1 MSLDWLY
8 KFFNHILDFIY
19 CILDFIFH
27 CSNPSCKGRVSLKS
41 NKCAHCGT
49 EYNRLIIIY
58 RSLFLA
64 FITLIYGIFAFGLW
78 RFVKALV
85 FEIIRTF
92 EASPTTVMLLL
103 CSVPLYIAL
112 RKKGREQN
120 LLFSFF
126 CVVLCSR
133 ILSQPIDFIL
143 ATLFISFVCLY
154 ISAKKT
160 LSTLASKY
168 PALHDK
174 TFRFFVYEYVPQY
187 ISVLASCFAFI
198 FLGQGSLIFVTALL
212 LLLINSK
219 KVANIVQYV
228 LMFCIG
234 AGFVW
239 LLLSCI
245 RDMEMLFTALVIGAI
260 YLIIVIFQLSNTSSK
275 KDKIDSVPNIL
286 ALMMKYNGG
295 LTEKSRNATYNLFI
309 QLNISSKEMFQHGLK
324 EIENSLANPNI
335 NITHN
340 LKKANFCL
348 TYKDKISVVE
358 ALFNISAQNENIC
371 KTEMELLDQI
381 MNSFKISAKKRA
393 ELIKKYQKYFVGFQW
408 GEAGAEEKEEQKREQ
423 KRHEREASENGLL
436 QNVSEAFALLGLKP
450 GTDFYEVKRTYR
462 RLAMKNHP
470 DKFANAPEAERHA
483 ANIRMRELNKAFATI
498 EKHAKR

>member
-1 MSLDWLY
+1 
-8 KFFNHILDFIY
+8 
-19 CILDFIFH
+19 
-27 CSNPSCKGRVSLKS
+27 
-41 NKCAHCGT
+41 
-49 EYNRLIIIY
+49 
-58 RSLFLA
+58 
-64 FITLIYGIFAFGLW
+64 
-78 RFVKALV
+78 
-85 FEIIRTF
+85 
-92 EASPTTVMLLL
+92 
-103 CSVPLYIAL
+103 
-112 RKKGREQN
+112 
-120 LLFSFF
+120 
-126 CVVLCSR
+126 
-133 ILSQPIDFIL
+133 
-143 ATLFISFVCLY
+143 
-154 ISAKKT
+154 
-160 LSTLASKY
+160 
-168 PALHDK
+168 
-174 TFRFFVYEYVPQY
+174 
-187 ISVLASCFAFI
+187 
-198 FLGQGSLIFVTALL
+198 
-212 LLLINSK
+212 
-219 KVANIVQYV
+219 
-228 LMFCIG
+228 MFCIG
-234 AGFVW
+234 AGLVW

-245 RDMEMLFTALVIGAI
+245 RDMEMLFTTLVIVAI
-260 YLIIVIFQLSNTSSK
+260 YLIIVIFQLSNTSST

-295 LTEKSRNATYNLFI
+295 RTEKSRNATYNLFI

-340 LKKANFCL
+340 LKKANFSL
-348 TYKDKISVVE
+348 TFKDKISVVE

-408 GEAGAEEKEEQKREQ
+408 GEAGAEEKKEQKREQ

-470 DKFANAPEAERHA
+470 DKFANAPEAERQA

>member
-8 KFFNHILDFIY
+8 KNFNH
-19 CILDFIFH
+19 ILDFIFH

-49 EYNRLIIIY
+49 EYNRLRIIY

-64 FITLIYGIFAFGLW
+64 FITLIYGIFAFGLGL
-78 RFVKALV
+78 FVIAF
-85 FEIIRTF
+85 FEVIRTF
-92 EASPTTVMLLL
+92 GVSPTTVML

-143 ATLFISFVCLY
+143 ATLFISFVCLC

-160 LSTLASKY
+160 LSELASKY

-219 KVANIVQYV
+219 KAANIVQYV

-234 AGFVW
+234 AGLVW
-239 LLLSCI
+239 LLPSCI
-245 RDMEMLFTALVIGAI
+245 RDMEMLFTTLVIGAI

-309 QLNISSKEMFQHGLK
+309 QLNINSKEMFQHGLK

-436 QNVSEAFALLGLKP
+436 QNVSEAFVLLGLKP

-470 DKFANAPEAERHA
+470 DKFANAPEAERQA
-483 ANIRMRELNKAFATI
+483 ANIRMRELNKALSLI
-498 EKHAKR
+498 EEHLRRF

>member
-8 KFFNHILDFIY
+8 KNFNH
-19 CILDFIFH
+19 ILDFIFH

-64 FITLIYGIFAFGLW
+64 FITLIYGIFAFGLGL
-78 RFVKALV
+78 FVIAF
-85 FEIIRTF
+85 FEVIRTF
-92 EASPTTVMLLL
+92 GVSPTTVML

-143 ATLFISFVCLY
+143 ATLFISFVCLC

-160 LSTLASKY
+160 LSELASKY

-219 KVANIVQYV
+219 KAANVQYV

-234 AGFVW
+234 AGLVW
-239 LLLSCI
+239 LL
-245 RDMEMLFTALVIGAI
+245 RDMEMLFTTLVIGAI

-309 QLNISSKEMFQHGLK
+309 QLNINSKEMFQHGLK

-340 LKKANFCL
+340 LKKVNFCL

-470 DKFANAPEAERHA
+470 DKFANAPEAERQA

>member
-8 KFFNHILDFIY
+8 KNFNH
-19 CILDFIFH
+19 ILDFIFH

-58 RSLFLA
+58 RSLYLA
-64 FITLIYGIFAFGLW
+64 FITLTFGIFAFGLGI
-78 RFVKALV
+78 LV
-85 FEIIRTF
+85 ISCFEIVFVIIRAF
-92 EASPTTVMLLL
+92 GASPTTVML

-160 LSTLASKY
+160 LSELASKY

-219 KVANIVQYV
+219 KAANYV

-234 AGFVW
+234 AGLVW
-239 LLLSCI
+239 LL
-245 RDMEMLFTALVIGAI
+245 DMEMLFTTLVIGAI

-340 LKKANFCL
+340 LKKVNFCL

-381 MNSFKISAKKRA
+381 MNSFKISAKKRV

-470 DKFANAPEAERHA
+470 DKFANAPEAERQA

>member
-8 KFFNHILDFIY
+8 KFFNHILD
-19 CILDFIFH
+19 LIFY

-58 RSLFLA
+58 RSLYLA
-64 FITLIYGIFAFGLW
+64 FITLTFGFFAFGLG
-78 RFVKALV
+78 RFVKAIV
-85 FEIIRTF
+85 SEIIRTF

-160 LSTLASKY
+160 LSELASKY

-219 KVANIVQYV
+219 KAANYV

-234 AGFVW
+234 AGLVW
-239 LLLSCI
+239 LLPSCI
-245 RDMEMLFTALVIGAI
+245 RDMEMLFTTLVIGAI

-309 QLNISSKEMFQHGLK
+309 QLNINSKEMFQHGLK

-340 LKKANFCL
+340 LKKVNFCL

-393 ELIKKYQKYFVGFQW
+393 ELIEKYQKYFVGFQW

-470 DKFANAPEAERHA
+470 DKFANAPEAERQA
-483 ANIRMRELNKAFATI
+483 ANIRMRELNKALATI

>member
-8 KFFNHILDFIY
+8 KFFNHILD
-19 CILDFIFH
+19 LIFH
-27 CSNPSCKGRVSLKS
+27 CPNPSCNGRVSLKS

-58 RSLFLA
+58 RSLYLA
-64 FITLIYGIFAFGLW
+64 FITLIYGIFAFGLGL
-78 RFVKALV
+78 FVIAF
-85 FEIIRTF
+85 FEVIRTF
-92 EASPTTVMLLL
+92 GVSPTTVML
-103 CSVPLYIAL
+103 CSVPLYIVL

-143 ATLFISFVCLY
+143 ATLFISFVCLC

-160 LSTLASKY
+160 LSELASKY

-219 KVANIVQYV
+219 KAANIVQYV

-234 AGFVW
+234 AGLVW
-239 LLLSCI
+239 SCI
-245 RDMEMLFTALVIGAI
+245 RDMEMLFTTLVIGAI

-309 QLNISSKEMFQHGLK
+309 QLNINSKEMFQHGLK

-340 LKKANFCL
+340 LKKANFSL

-393 ELIKKYQKYFVGFQW
+393 ELIKKHQKYFVGFQW
-408 GEAGAEEKEEQKREQ
+408 GEAGAEEKKEQKREQ
-423 KRHEREASENGLL
+423 KRHERETSENGLL

-470 DKFANAPEAERHA
+470 DKFANAPEAERQA
-483 ANIRMRELNKAFATI
+483 ANIRMRELNKALSLI
-498 EKHAKR
+498 EEHLRRF

>member
-8 KFFNHILDFIY
+8 KFFNHILDLIFY
-19 CILDFIFH
+19 CP
-27 CSNPSCKGRVSLKS
+27 NPSCNGRVSLKS

-64 FITLIYGIFAFGLW
+64 FITLIFGIFAFGLW
-78 RFVKALV
+78 RFVRSC
-85 FEIIRTF
+85 FEIVFIIIRAIG
-92 EASPTTVMLLL
+92 ASPTTVMLLL

-160 LSTLASKY
+160 LSELASKY

-219 KVANIVQYV
+219 KAANIVQYV

-234 AGFVW
+234 AGLVW
-239 LLLSCI
+239 SCI
-245 RDMEMLFTALVIGAI
+245 RDMEMLFTTLVIGAI

-309 QLNISSKEMFQHGLK
+309 QLNINSKEMFQHGLK

-340 LKKANFCL
+340 LKKVNFCL

-408 GEAGAEEKEEQKREQ
+408 GEAGAEEKEEQKKEQ
-423 KRHEREASENGLL
+423 KRHKRETSENGLL

-470 DKFANAPEAERHA
+470 DKFANAPEAERQA

>member
-8 KFFNHILDFIY
+8 KFFNHILD
-19 CILDFIFH
+19 LIFY
-27 CSNPSCKGRVSLKS
+27 CSNPSCNGRVSLKS

-64 FITLIYGIFAFGLW
+64 FITLIYGIFAFGLGL
-78 RFVKALV
+78 FVIAF
-85 FEIIRTF
+85 FEVIRTF
-92 EASPTTVMLLL
+92 GVSPTTVML

-143 ATLFISFVCLY
+143 ATLFISFVCLC

-160 LSTLASKY
+160 LSELASKY

-219 KVANIVQYV
+219 KAANYV

-234 AGFVW
+234 AGLVW
-239 LLLSCI
+239 LL
-245 RDMEMLFTALVIGAI
+245 RDMEMLFTTLVIGAI

-408 GEAGAEEKEEQKREQ
+408 GEAGAEEKKEQKREQ

-450 GTDFYEVKRTYR
+450 CTDFYEVKRTYR

-470 DKFANAPEAERHA
+470 DKFANAPEAERQA

>member
-1 MSLDWLY
+1 MSLNWLY
-8 KFFNHILDFIY
+8 KNFNH
-19 CILDFIFH
+19 ILDFIFH

-49 EYNRLIIIY
+49 EYNRLRIIY

-64 FITLIYGIFAFGLW
+64 FITLIFGIFAFGLW
-78 RFVKALV
+78 RFVRSC
-85 FEIIRTF
+85 FEIVFIIIRAIG
-92 EASPTTVMLLL
+92 ASPTTVMLLL

-160 LSTLASKY
+160 LSELASKY

-219 KVANIVQYV
+219 KAANIVQYV
-228 LMFCIG
+228 LIFCIG
-234 AGFVW
+234 AGLVW
-239 LLLSCI
+239 SCI
-245 RDMEMLFTALVIGAI
+245 RDMEMLFTTLVIGAI

-340 LKKANFCL
+340 LKKANFSL

-483 ANIRMRELNKAFATI
+483 ANIRMKELNKAFATI

>member
-1 MSLDWLY
+1 MSLNWLY
-8 KFFNHILDFIY
+8 KNFNHILDFIY

-219 KVANIVQYV
+219 KAANYV

-234 AGFVW
+234 AGLVW
-239 LLLSCI
+239 LL
-245 RDMEMLFTALVIGAI
+245 RDMEMLFTTLVIGAI

-358 ALFNISAQNENIC
+358 ALFKISSQNGIYRA
-371 KTEMELLDQI
+371 EMELLDQI

-393 ELIKKYQKYFVGFQW
+393 ELIKKHQKYFVGFQW
-408 GEAGAEEKEEQKREQ
+408 GEAGAEEKKEQKREQ

>member
-8 KFFNHILDFIY
+8 KNFNH
-19 CILDFIFH
+19 ILDFIFH

-49 EYNRLIIIY
+49 EYNRLRIIY

-64 FITLIYGIFAFGLW
+64 FITLIYGIFAFGLGILVIAFLEIV
-78 RFVKALV
+78 FV
-85 FEIIRTF
+85 IIRAF
-92 EASPTTVMLLL
+92 GASPTTVML

-112 RKKGREQN
+112 RKKRREQN

-143 ATLFISFVCLY
+143 ATLFISFVCLC

-219 KVANIVQYV
+219 KAANYV

-234 AGFVW
+234 AGLVW
-239 LLLSCI
+239 VL
-245 RDMEMLFTALVIGAI
+245 DMEMLFTTLVIGAI

-309 QLNISSKEMFQHGLK
+309 QLNINSKEMFQHGLK

-340 LKKANFCL
+340 LKKVNFCL

-393 ELIKKYQKYFVGFQW
+393 ELIKKYQKYFIGFQW

-470 DKFANAPEAERHA
+470 DKFANAPEAERQA

>member
-8 KFFNHILDFIY
+8 KNFNH
-19 CILDFIFH
+19 ILDFIFH
-27 CSNPSCKGRVSLKS
+27 CSNPSCNGRVSLKS

-49 EYNRLIIIY
+49 EYNRLRIIY

-64 FITLIYGIFAFGLW
+64 FITLIFGIFAFGLW
-78 RFVKALV
+78 RFVRSC
-85 FEIIRTF
+85 FEIVFIIIRAIG
-92 EASPTTVMLLL
+92 ASPTTVMLLL

-143 ATLFISFVCLY
+143 ATLFISFVCLC

-160 LSTLASKY
+160 LSELASKY

-219 KVANIVQYV
+219 KAANIVQYV

-234 AGFVW
+234 AGLVW
-239 LLLSCI
+239 SCI
-245 RDMEMLFTALVIGAI
+245 RDMEMLFTTLVIGAI

-309 QLNISSKEMFQHGLK
+309 QLNINSKEMFQHGLK

-340 LKKANFCL
+340 LKKVNFCL

-371 KTEMELLDQI
+371 KTGMELLDQI

-423 KRHEREASENGLL
+423 KRHERETSENGLL

-470 DKFANAPEAERHA
+470 DKFANAPEAEHQA